1 MVPVPQSGREDPHVF
16 DLRFRRTCRMLQ
28 SLAVRILGDPK
39 QAKTAVGNCWRTAR
53 RRSPRFI
60 YEIEFRAWL
69 LRVLIDEALILR
81 RDAQQTAKSAIS
93 PQIAEQASR
102 SEYAYE
108 TQPNLRTAIS
118 VGRPV
123 MCRDLE

>member
-69 LRVLIDEALILR
+69 LRVLIEEALVLR
-81 RDAQQTAKSAIS
+81 RDAQQTDKPVVSLEV
-93 PQIAEQASR
+93 AEQASR

-108 TQPNLRTAIS
+108 AQRGLRTAINL
-118 VGRPV
+118 GRPA
-123 MCRDLE
+123 MCRGLE